1 MYYCAY
7 YQACVVR
14 ATTWFFTSVLRSYE
28 HLAFDRTLEKS
39 DGIFEFF
46 VPQGMETHFIEFMAD
61 MQAIGM
67 VSDVKKLENRLMKG
81 LDFKPVLDKKSN

>member
-7 YQACVVR
+7 YQARVAR

-28 HLAFDRTLEKS
+28 HLAFDRTLEKT

-46 VPQGMETHFIEFMAD
+46 VPQGMEPYFVEFMED
-61 MQAIGM
+61 MHKMGM
-67 VSDVKKLENRLMKG
+67 VSDIKKLDNRLMN
-81 LDFKPVLDKKSN
+81 D